1 MPVCVYALNLVYG
14 QDFALCIY
22 INCYYVCVWVLQ
34 KMVQVLAITNTA
46 RRFPLGG
53 QKASRQDRPFYL
65 HSCCKLSSTR
75 TRPHMLVYHLTLN
88 HMYISMYAKLSLCVH
103 AHMHM
108 RAHTHMYAYKYLC
121 MHWLLWTFL
130 PSPSPFKVSIFIC
143 LTFETK
149 GILRDLLCSDDLLFI
164 AHAFP
169 EFEEQAKKEC
179 LRQGLTECPKH
190 YHNFPGTNPVSK
202 TNPCVC

>member
-1 MPVCVYALNLVYG
+1 
-14 QDFALCIY
+14 
-22 INCYYVCVWVLQ
+22 
-34 KMVQVLAITNTA
+34 MVQVLAIANTA

-75 TRPHMLVYHLTLN
+75 TLPHMLVYHLTLN

-103 AHMHM
+103 AHMPLH
-108 RAHTHMYAYKYLC
+108 AHVC
-121 MHWLLWTFL
+121 IQVSMHTLVTLDISL
-130 PSPSPFKVSIFIC
+130 PPPPPPPPFKVSTFVC

-149 GILRDLLCSDDLLFI
+149 GILRDLLCSDELLFI

-179 LRQGLTECPKH
+179 LRQGVTQCPKH
-190 YHNFPGTNPVSK
+190 YHSFPGTNPVSK
-202 TNPCVC
+202 TTPCVC